1 MRVLNWHPACPP
13 RPSSPPSL
21 PQRPPRSWAPGA
33 AAATS
38 RLLLVRFPGSSG
50 PSGPTPPD
58 GEAPSILKCALAF
71 PHHKNPSSASHPAP
85 LSEVTARL
93 PAEAAVTRP
102 PPPVPLAHA
111 QRFRALATLTLAR
124 ARPRGRCRLGTSPA
138 RGTDACARRFQTPS
152 PCSRDTSR
160 GPLRPL
166 LPRRRPFSA
175 SFGGFP
181 SARPLTAGIL
191 RRSVPDPFLGLRSAC
206 GLTRALSA
214 PVR

>member
-1 MRVLNWHPACPP
+1 MPSATFQPALPAPAASALLGAGCSRCHLEAAACPV
-13 RPSSPPSL
+13 
-21 PQRPPRSWAPGA
+21 
-33 AAATS
+33 T
-38 RLLLVRFPGSSG
+38 RLLWTVRPH
-50 PSGPTPPD
+50 PPD

-85 LSEVTARL
+85 LSEVTAKL
-93 PAEAAVTRP
+93 PAEAAVP
-102 PPPVPLAHA
+102 PPPPAPLAHA

-124 ARPRGRCRLGTSPA
+124 ARPRGRCRLGTSAA

-181 SARPLTAGIL
+181 SARPLTAGIP